1 VLLLQQPT
9 KAQSVAKQ
17 IGLYTYIINQ
27 SHKYNMEFLTLA
39 EFLDAN
45 SLEHKLQAQI
55 KAALDAADNSE
66 GSVKS
71 DNQPNGLHCARSEHY
86 TEPLVQ
92 ESI

>member
-1 VLLLQQPT
+1 
-9 KAQSVAKQ
+9 
-17 IGLYTYIINQ
+17 
-27 SHKYNMEFLTLA
+27 MEFLTLA

-45 SLEHKLQAQI
+45 SLEHKLQVQI

-66 GSVKS
+66 DAVKTE
-71 DNQPNGLHCARSEHY
+71 NQPNGLSCARSEHY

>member
-1 VLLLQQPT
+1 MQQPT
-9 KAQSVAKQ
+9 KAQSVVKW
-17 IGLYTYIINQ
+17 IGLYTYLINQ

-66 GSVKS
+66 EMVK
-71 DNQPNGLHCARSEHY
+71 
-86 TEPLVQ
+86 TENDREPT
-92 ESI
+92 

>member
-1 VLLLQQPT
+1 
-9 KAQSVAKQ
+9 
-17 IGLYTYIINQ
+17 
-27 SHKYNMEFLTLA
+27 MEFLTLA

-45 SLEHKLQAQI
+45 SLEHKLQVQI

-66 GSVKS
+66 ETVKTE
-71 DNQPNGLHCARSEHY
+71 NG

>member
-1 VLLLQQPT
+1 MYSRAYGIT
-9 KAQSVAKQ
+9 KPQSVAKQ
-17 IGLYTYIINQ
+17 IGLYTYFINQ

-45 SLEHKLQAQI
+45 SLEHKLQVQI

-66 GSVKS
+66 ETVKTEY
-71 DNQPNGLHCARSEHY
+71 G

>member
-1 VLLLQQPT
+1 MQQPT

-17 IGLYTYIINQ
+17 IGLYTYFINQ
-27 SHKYNMEFLTLA
+27 FHKCNMEFLTLA

-66 GSVKS
+66 DAVKTEN
-71 DNQPNGLHCARSEHY
+71 D
-86 TEPLVQ
+86 TEPT
-92 ESI
+92 

>member
-1 VLLLQQPT
+1 
-9 KAQSVAKQ
+9 
-17 IGLYTYIINQ
+17 
-27 SHKYNMEFLTLA
+27 MEFLTLA

-66 GSVKS
+66 ETAQTGH
-71 DNQPNGLHCARSEHY
+71 N